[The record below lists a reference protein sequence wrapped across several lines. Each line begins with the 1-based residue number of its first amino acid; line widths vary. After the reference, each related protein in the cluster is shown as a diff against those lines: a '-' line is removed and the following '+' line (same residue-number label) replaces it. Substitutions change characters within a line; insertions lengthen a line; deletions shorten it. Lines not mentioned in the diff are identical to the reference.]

1 MAKQACQEDP
11 ESCNVS
17 MVEESRADPILV
29 ALMKQ
34 ARLPWYRATALV
46 AAVLLSLLILVT
58 FLNGNTAYFLEPGFW
73 RSLLDGPVMITY
85 ILVVY
90 PFMWRLFKQ
99 AVEAFRSISPMEES
113 AFNRLVAE
121 ITTPNR
127 HREVAVLFIG
137 AVFALLL
144 NVPWGMS
151 MSSDTWLKVYELILS
166 MLLFSLLGWL
176 IYDTIVGTMRIAR
189 LSRQDLKLDM
199 FDTGLLSPV
208 AIWSLGISLAWV
220 GGISLSLVFQ
230 TWEGMTQ
237 WQSITIYAILVSAT
251 ALVFFLSMWSTHK
264 AMVTI
269 KKRELSLAWNNL
281 ATASRELKSRT
292 AQNQKEGMEELS
304 YTITAWAAQHK
315 LVQEISTWPFDASII
330 RRLAVSI
337 LAPITVFLIKIIP
350 RIGITW

>member
-1 MAKQACQEDP
+1 MAKKACHEDR
-11 ESCNVS
+11 ESWSTPV
-17 MVEESRADPILV
+17 VEESRAAPILV
-29 ALMKQ
+29 SLMKQ
-34 ARLPWYRATALV
+34 TRLPWYRATALV

-58 FLNGNTAYFLEPGFW
+58 FLNGDTSDFSEPGFW
-73 RSLLDGPVMITY
+73 RSILDGPVMITY

-99 AVEAFRSISPMEES
+99 AIEAFRAISPVEES
-113 AFNRLVAE
+113 DFNRLVAE

-127 HREVAVLFIG
+127 HRELAVLFIG

-144 NVPWGMS
+144 NLPWSAS
-151 MSSDTWLKVYELILS
+151 MSSDTLLKVYELILS
-166 MLLFSLLGWL
+166 MLLFGLLGWL

-189 LSRQDLKLDM
+189 LSGQNLKLDI
-199 FDTGLLSPV
+199 FNTNLLSPV
-208 AIWSLGISLAWV
+208 AVWSLGISLAWV

-230 TWEGMTQ
+230 NRESMTQ
-237 WQSITIYAILVSAT
+237 WQNITIYAILVSAT
-251 ALVFFLSMWSTHK
+251 VLVFFLSMWSTHK

-281 ATASRELKSRT
+281 AIASRELKSRT

-315 LVQEISTWPFDASII
+315 LVRETSAWPFNASII
-330 RRLAVSI
+330 RRLGVSI
-337 LAPITVFLIKIIP
+337 LAPITVFLIETMT
-350 RIGITW
+350 RGGISL